1 MKFTEINL
9 DATILDALEILGYEK
24 MMEVQERVIPE
35 ILKGHDCIVQ
45 SKTGSG
51 KTAAY
56 ALPILQNLKINER
69 SPQALIL
76 VPTRELAQQV
86 QESFD
91 QMGIYKMV
99 KTLAIFGKV
108 PFQFQKED
116 LKQRCHV
123 IVGTPGRIL
132 DHLNN
137 ETLKVDKIQT
147 CILDESDEMLN
158 MDFLDDVAEILS
170 RLPKNKTTCLFSA
183 TLPDEIKNLSKQFLK
198 HPKMMNCM
206 HEEIVNSQVNEV
218 SYRIAEED
226 KLNFLEKLLAYEMP
240 ESCIIFLNMQSRVQT
255 VYARLKELGI
265 CADQIHGGMEQEDR
279 FKAMKKF
286 KEGKTRILVA
296 TDIVA
301 RGIDVEKI
309 QLVIN
314 YDMPSPVEQYAH
326 RIGRSGRVNELG
338 KAVNFLYTYES
349 PRIEKLEEFLQR
361 KLEIFDKEEVEN
373 TILSEDKIQE
383 LSKSNR
389 KIENK
394 TKQLRKDILKVYIN
408 IGKNKKIRAG
418 DVVGAIC
425 QIDGMSADDIGVIQI
440 QDHQTYVDIVNGK
453 GRLVLKGLKKIKS
466 KPVRIQKAKNE

>member
-1 MKFTEINL
+1 MKFIDMNL
-9 DATILDALEILGYEK
+9 DSSILDALEILGYEK

-69 SPQALIL
+69 SPQALVL

-86 QESFD
+86 QESFN

-99 KTLAIFGKV
+99 KTLAIYGKV

-137 ETLKVDKIQT
+137 ETFDTSKIKT

-158 MDFLDDVAEILS
+158 MDFLDDVQTIMD
-170 RLPKNKTTCLFSA
+170 RLPKEKTTCLFSA
-183 TLPDEIKNLSKQFLK
+183 TLPEEIKNLSKQILK
-198 HPKMMNCM
+198 HPKMINCM

-218 SYRIAEED
+218 SYRVAEED
-226 KLNFLEKLLAYEMP
+226 KLEFLEKLIVHEMP

-255 VYARLKELGI
+255 VYEHLKDLGMS
-265 CADQIHGGMEQEDR
+265 ADQIHGGMEQEER
-279 FKAMKKF
+279 FKAMKRF
-286 KEGKTRILVA
+286 KEGRTRILVA

-309 QLVIN
+309 QLIIN

-326 RIGRSGRVNELG
+326 RIGRSGRVNEQG
-338 KAVNFLYTYES
+338 KAINFLYTYDS

-361 KLEIFDKEEVEN
+361 KLEAFDKTEIENEELTVEK
-373 TILSEDKIQE
+373 LEK
-383 LSKSNR
+383 LSKSDR

-394 TKQLRKDILKVYIN
+394 SKKLRKDIMKLYIN
-408 IGKNKKIRAG
+408 IGKSKKIRAG
-418 DVVGAIC
+418 DIVGAIC
-425 QIDGMSADDIGVIQI
+425 QIEGIKAEDIGVIQI

-453 GRLVLKGLKKIKS
+453 GRTVLNNLKKIKS
-466 KPVRIQKAKNE
+466 KPVRVQKAKN

>member
-1 MKFTEINL
+1 MKFIDMNL

-24 MMEVQERVIPE
+24 MMEVQERVLPE
-35 ILKGHDCIVQ
+35 MLKGHDCIVQ

-76 VPTRELAQQV
+76 VPTRELALQV
-86 QESFD
+86 QENFD

-99 KTLAIFGKV
+99 KTLPIFGKV

-132 DHLNN
+132 DHLNQG
-137 ETLKVDKIQT
+137 TLKVDKIQT
-147 CILDESDEMLN
+147 CVLDESDEMLN
-158 MDFLDDVAEILS
+158 MDFLDDVKEILS
-170 RLPKNKTTCLFSA
+170 RLPKSKTTCLFSA
-183 TLPDEIKNLSKQFLK
+183 TLPEEIKELAKQFLK
-198 HPKMMNCM
+198 HPKMINCM
-206 HEEIVNSQVNEV
+206 HEEIVNSQVHEI
-218 SYRIAEED
+218 SYRVGEED
-226 KLNFLEKLLAYEMP
+226 KLAFLEKLLAFEMP
-240 ESCIIFLNMQSRVQT
+240 ESCIVFLNMQSRVET
-255 VYARLKELGI
+255 VYHRLKELGL
-265 CADQIHGGMEQEDR
+265 CVDQIHGGMEQENR

-286 KEGKTRILVA
+286 KEGKTRILIA

-309 QLVIN
+309 QLIIN

-338 KAVNFLYTYES
+338 KAVNFLYTYDS

-361 KLEIFDKEEVEN
+361 KLVVFDKSEVEECDL
-373 TILSEDKIQE
+373 TLEKCQE

-389 KIENK
+389 IVENK
-394 TKQLRKDILKVYIN
+394 SKKLRKDMMKLYIN
-408 IGKNKKIRAG
+408 IGKSKKVRAG
-418 DVVGAIC
+418 DIVGAIC
-425 QIDGMSADDIGVIQI
+425 QVDGVTGEDIGVIQV
-440 QDHQTYVDIVNGK
+440 QDHQTYVDIINGK
-453 GRLVLKGLKKIKS
+453 GILVLKNLKKVKS
-466 KPVRIQKAKNE
+466 KPVRIQKAKSE

>member
-1 MKFTEINL
+1 MKFIDMNL
-9 DATILDALEILGYEK
+9 DASILDALEILGYEK
-24 MMEVQERVIPE
+24 MMEVQERVLPE

-76 VPTRELAQQV
+76 VPTRELALQV
-86 QESFD
+86 QESFE

-137 ETLKVDKIQT
+137 ETFDVSKIQT

-158 MDFLDDVAEILS
+158 MDFLDDVQAILE
-170 RLPKNKTTCLFSA
+170 RLPKQRTTCLFSA
-183 TLPDEIKNLSKQFLK
+183 TLPEEIKTLSKQILK
-198 HPKMMNCM
+198 HPKLINCM
-206 HEEIVNSQVNEV
+206 HEEIVNSQVHEV
-218 SYRIAEED
+218 SYRVAEED
-226 KLNFLEKLLAYEMP
+226 KLEFLQKVLAYEMP
-240 ESCIIFLNMQSRVQT
+240 ESCIVFLNMQSRVET
-255 VYARLKELGI
+255 VYKKLKDLGL
-265 CADQIHGGMEQEDR
+265 CVDQIHGGMEQEDR

-286 KEGKTRILVA
+286 KEGKTRILIA

-309 QLVIN
+309 QLIIN

-326 RIGRSGRVNELG
+326 RIGRSGRVNESG
-338 KAVNFLYTYES
+338 KAINFLYTYDS

-361 KLEIFDKEEVEN
+361 KLEAFDKTDVEN
-373 TILSEDKIQE
+373 TPLDDSKIAE

-389 KIENK
+389 VVENK
-394 TKQLRKDILKVYIN
+394 TKQLRKDITKLYIN
-408 IGKNKKIRAG
+408 IGKSKKVRAG
-418 DVVGAIC
+418 DIVGAIC
-425 QIDGMSADDIGVIQI
+425 QIDGVSGEDIGVIQI
-440 QDHQTYVDIVNGK
+440 QDHQTYVDIINGK
-453 GRLVLKGLKKIKS
+453 GKMVLSNLKKIKS
-466 KPVRIQKAKNE
+466 KPVRVQKAKN